1 MLFLALNNDL
11 HQINVKAQA
20 WTKFPQKDFYH
31 KFYATSG
38 CGSDGRAVAW
48 ETGDPWIESSHQQI
62 LFTLN
67 CIEKCV

>member
-38 CGSDGRAVAW
+38 CGSDGRAVA
-48 ETGDPWIESSHQQI
+48 
-62 LFTLN
+62 
-67 CIEKCV
+67 

>member
-1 MLFLALNNDL
+1 MKKITKSFVATFLDWINSEMLFLALNNDL

-38 CGSDGRAVAW
+38 CGSDGRAV
-48 ETGDPWIESSHQQI
+48 
-62 LFTLN
+62 
-67 CIEKCV
+67 V

>member
-38 CGSDGRAVAW
+38 CGSDGRAV
-48 ETGDPWIESSHQQI
+48 
-62 LFTLN
+62 
-67 CIEKCV
+67 V